1 MPARDNIRLWQAMS
15 YKERDKKDMNKSTNS
30 VIRLSQTII
39 VVCAIVFLWQMV
51 SPNASSAYELTAYD
65 ITHGRW
71 FVLLTSMFMHNG
83 IMHIIMNMVS
93 LWYIGKAL
101 SNVMDTK
108 EYSLTYSL
116 SGVAGGLAW
125 VAMALSRGELYTSCV
140 GASGAIFGLLG
151 AYGAILLKIKDQN
164 GMAQGAFTQ
173 WLSILGIN
181 LVYGILNPGIALE
194 AHIGG
199 LVCGLICGFIFT
211 RRKSMIMA

>member
-1 MPARDNIRLWQAMS
+1 MPVRDNTRLWQAMS
-15 YKERDKKDMNKSTNS
+15 YKVRDKKNMNENS
-30 VIRLSQTII
+30 VIRLTQTII
-39 VVCAIVFLWQMV
+39 VVCVIVFLWQMI

-65 ITHGRW
+65 VTRGKW
-71 FVLLTSMFMHNG
+71 FVLLTSMFMHSG
-83 IMHIIMNMVS
+83 ITHIIMNMVS
-93 LWYIGKAL
+93 LWYMGKAL

-108 EYSLTYSL
+108 EYSLTYLL
-116 SGVAGGLAW
+116 SGIAGGLAW
-125 VAMALSRGELYTSCV
+125 ATMALSRGELYTSCV

-173 WLSILGIN
+173 WFSILGIN

-199 LVCGLICGFIFT
+199 LICGLLCGFIFT
-211 RRKSMIMA
+211 RKKNMIMA